1 MDEFAEFSEVINDHI
16 KGVFNASN
24 KPCVEFGIITADNGL
39 KIDRFPTAIPKGD
52 YMLSSHIAGDS
63 IEISGGTH
71 SGHLSGNGEHKHEII
86 LPALKAGDRV
96 VVLWCGNEPVVVAV
110 IIRS

>member
-39 KIDRFPTAIPKGD
+39 KIDRFPTAIPKAIIC
-52 YMLSSHIAGDS
+52 YRVILR
-63 IEISGGTH
+63 EIQ
-71 SGHLSGNGEHKHEII
+71 
-86 LPALKAGDRV
+86 
-96 VVLWCGNEPVVVAV
+96 
-110 IIRS
+110 